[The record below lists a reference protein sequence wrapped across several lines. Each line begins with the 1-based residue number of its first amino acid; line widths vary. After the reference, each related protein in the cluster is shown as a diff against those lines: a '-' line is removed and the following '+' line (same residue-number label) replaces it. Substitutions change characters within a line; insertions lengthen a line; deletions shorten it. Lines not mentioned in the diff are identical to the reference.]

1 MKYRLAALL
10 LSMTSLAGSGSPAWA
25 TKFDIDPVHSGI
37 AFYIDHLGFSKVI
50 GVAQEFSGAFD
61 FDATKPEG
69 SSLDVKVKVGSISTN
84 NKQRDGDIQG
94 ADWFNATE
102 FPEITF
108 VGKEFKK
115 TSDTT
120 GQITG
125 DLTIA
130 GVTKSTALD
139 VKFNK
144 EGQNPWDKS
153 HVVGFSATT
162 KVKRSDFG
170 MKAALGMIGDD
181 VDLVIQ
187 VEGREH
193 QG

>member
-1 MKYRLAALL
+1 MNSRLTGLVLAA
-10 LSMTSLAGSGSPAWA
+10 SFLAGSIYPAWA
-25 TKFDIDPVHSGI
+25 AKFDIDPVHSGI
-37 AFYIDHLGFSKVI
+37 AFYIDHLGFSRVI
-50 GVAQEFSGAFD
+50 GVAREFSGSFD
-61 FDATKPEG
+61 FDATKPET
-69 SSLDVKVKVGSISTN
+69 SSLGVKVSVAAISTN

-102 FPEITF
+102 FPDITF

-115 TSDTT
+115 STDTS
-120 GQITG
+120 GEIMG

-130 GVTKSTALD
+130 GVTKSTTLD
-139 VKFNK
+139 VTFNK

-153 HVVGFSATT
+153 HVVGFSAAT
-162 KVKRSDFG
+162 KIKRSDFG
-170 MKAALGMIGDD
+170 MKAALGMIGDE

>member
-1 MKYRLAALL
+1 MNSRLTGLV
-10 LSMTSLAGSGSPAWA
+10 LSASFLAGSIYPAWA
-25 TKFDIDPVHSGI
+25 AKFDIDPVHSGI
-37 AFYIDHLGFSKVI
+37 AFYIDHLGFSRVI
-50 GVAQEFSGAFD
+50 GVAREFSGSFD
-61 FDATKPEG
+61 FDAAKPET
-69 SSLDVKVKVGSISTN
+69 SDLDVKVSVAAISTN

-102 FPEITF
+102 FPDITF

-115 TSDTT
+115 STDTM
-120 GQITG
+120 GKIMG

-130 GVTKSTALD
+130 GVTKSTTLD
-139 VKFNK
+139 VTFNK

-162 KVKRSDFG
+162 TIKRSDFG

-187 VEGREH
+187 VEGREP
-193 QG
+193 QD

>member
-1 MKYRLAALL
+1 MNSRLTGLVLAA
-10 LSMTSLAGSGSPAWA
+10 SFLAGSIYPAWA
-25 TKFDIDPVHSGI
+25 AKFDIDPVHSGI
-37 AFYIDHLGFSKVI
+37 AFYIDHLGFSRVI
-50 GVAQEFSGAFD
+50 GVAREFSGSFD
-61 FDATKPEG
+61 FDAAKPET
-69 SSLDVKVKVGSISTN
+69 SDLDVKVSVAAISTN

-102 FPEITF
+102 FPDITF

-115 TSDTT
+115 STDTM
-120 GQITG
+120 GKIMG

-130 GVTKSTALD
+130 GVTKSTTLD
-139 VKFNK
+139 VTFNK

-162 KVKRSDFG
+162 TIKRSDFG
-170 MKAALGMIGDD
+170 MEAALGMIGDD

-187 VEGREH
+187 VEGREP
-193 QG
+193 QD